1 MLKGRINKES
11 PLPLYYQLK
20 DIIKSSIE
28 NGYLQP
34 EQSIPSERELS
45 ETFEISRPTVRQA
58 LNELVNDGS
67 LIRKKGL
74 GTFVAKPK
82 VFQQF
87 LETLTSFN
95 NDMKQMGLP
104 FTTQVVTQKQLS
116 PLPMLENIFGSS
128 FKGFTYIERI
138 RLIENRPI
146 VLVSTYVPIELAP
159 SLKND
164 DLTNSSLYELL
175 SSKYNLQIDRATRV
189 LEAINVDENDAG
201 SLSLEIGA
209 AVMSIKTTGYLKSNK
224 PFEYTIARYRG
235 DFSSFTVNLTY

>member
-1 MLKGRINKES
+1 MLKGKINKES

-20 DIIKSSIE
+20 DIIKNSIE

-34 EQSIPSERELS
+34 EHTIPSERELS

-67 LIRKKGL
+67 LIRRKGL

-104 FTTQVVTQKQLS
+104 FTTQVVTQKQLA
-116 PLPMLENIFGSS
+116 PLPMLESIFGTSY
-128 FKGFTYIERI
+128 KGFTYIERI

-146 VLVSTYVPIELAP
+146 VLVSTYVPIELAT
-159 SLKND
+159 SLKDD

-175 SSKYNLQIDRATRV
+175 CSKYNLQIDRATRV
-189 LEAINVDENDAG
+189 LEAINVEEKDAE

-209 AVMSIKTTGYLKSNK
+209 AVMSIKTTGYLKNNQ